1 VTRRP
6 DPDPANPAA
15 RPDSRAAARLAT
27 LIAVP
32 VAVAAGVVAFLLL
45 GRAPDATPPP
55 PATTAPAGPVRM
67 AAPPLDADARAACR
81 DLVTEL
87 PAAVRGLPRRPV
99 TAGPEQNAAYGEPP
113 VTLACGG
120 PPPSYGPTDD
130 FWLLSAVCWHTTAG
144 PAGTVWAALDRTV
157 PVRVT
162 VPAAYDPPGQWVIAF
177 STPVT
182 AALAP
187 SDAAPSGCRPLP
199 SS

>member
-6 DPDPANPAA
+6 DPATAAAA
-15 RPDSRAAARLAT
+15 RPDSWAAARLAT
-27 LIAVP
+27 MIAVP
-32 VAVAAGVVAFLLL
+32 VALAAGVVTFLLL

-55 PATTAPAGPVRM
+55 PANAPAGPVRM

-130 FWLLSAVCWHTTAG
+130 FWLLSAVCWHTTTG
-144 PAGTVWAALDRTV
+144 PAGTVWAALDRAV

-177 STPVT
+177 SPPVT
-182 AALAP
+182 AALTP
-187 SDAAPSGCRPLP
+187 SDAAPSGCR
-199 SS
+199 SRS